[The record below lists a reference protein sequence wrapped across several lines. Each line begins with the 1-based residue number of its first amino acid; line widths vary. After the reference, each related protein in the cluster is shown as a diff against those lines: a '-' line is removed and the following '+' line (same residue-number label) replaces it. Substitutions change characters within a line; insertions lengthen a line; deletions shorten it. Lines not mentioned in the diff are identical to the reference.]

1 MLFLANFSER
11 LLYRFIWIQRGSL
24 HYLKHFECA
33 CSDFSF
39 YILPSFFG
47 DFFWWNLLFFKVCLA
62 KKKKERQEKTHNP
75 AADVFCNSSL
85 LRTQHQLH
93 PGPQQS
99 NSLQMLT
106 KLAECWAFHW
116 SLVKI
121 YSTKKDILI
130 YSAVLQLP
138 HPPVSLEAVWISGS
152 TVGAPCIVVSS
163 CASQHT
169 GMQWLQ
175 CHFPFLELARKI
187 PLIICFPSSF
197 TQFSLISAAFRKSK
211 SDTADNPKSNP

>member
-1 MLFLANFSER
+1 MFRFLFLYFT
-11 LLYRFIWIQRGSL
+11 II
-24 HYLKHFECA
+24 
-33 CSDFSF
+33 
-39 YILPSFFG
+39 
-47 DFFWWNLLFFKVCLA
+47 FWWFFLVESPFLQSLLS
-62 KKKKERQEKTHNP
+62 KKKRERQEKTHNP

-85 LRTQHQLH
+85 LRTQHQLY
-93 PGPQQS
+93 PVPQQS
-99 NSLQMLT
+99 NSLQILT

-121 YSTKKDILI
+121 YSTKKEILI
-130 YSAVLQLP
+130 YSAVLQLPHP

-152 TVGAPCIVVSS
+152 TVGAPCTVVSS

-187 PLIICFPSSF
+187 PLIICFASSF

-211 SDTADNPKSNP
+211 SDTANNSKSNP